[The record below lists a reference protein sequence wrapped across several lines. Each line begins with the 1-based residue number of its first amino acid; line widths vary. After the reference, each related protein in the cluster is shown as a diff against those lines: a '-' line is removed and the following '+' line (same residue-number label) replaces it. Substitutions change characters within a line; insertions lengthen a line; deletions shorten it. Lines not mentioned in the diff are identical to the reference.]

1 MVLLFAVVDA
11 DDDDGVGDQPTV
23 VALFVEYLQSTVNH
37 VDVPAAVRQ
46 RFQHGLAVHCLGLG
60 HADGHFHPHI
70 FPPCARLKCAG
81 PVAGLPGNRDELDL
95 GIRST
100 WATKACAR
108 SRLKERGIVTL
119 QRPDGF
125 C

>member
-23 VALFVEYLQSTVNH
+23 VALFVEYLQSTMNH

-60 HADGHFHPHI
+60 HSRWSLPPAY
-70 FPPCARLKCAG
+70 FPALRSLKMRGPSCRIAR
-81 PVAGLPGNRDELDL
+81 
-95 GIRST
+95 
-100 WATKACAR
+100 
-108 SRLKERGIVTL
+108 
-119 QRPDGF
+119 
-125 C
+125 